1 MQAKTALF
9 ALLCSSVLPAHAA
22 WVATTFQA
30 ERAVRIP
37 KIASALE
44 ATVRFDKAILGKDVA
59 VFESMFDDD
68 AVVNNPYNRIAR
80 KRDAV
85 ANLKTGLIDYAS
97 LDRTVEYAARKGEHE
112 VVLMGE
118 ESLKP
123 QGNAKMAGKQLRR
136 RTTEIWSDASG
147 TWKLLVRQATIYVAE

>member
-1 MQAKTALF
+1 MQAQNALF
-9 ALLCSSVLPAHAA
+9 ILLCSLVLPAHAA
-22 WVATTFQA
+22 WVATTPQA
-30 ERAVRIP
+30 EQAVKIP
-37 KIASALE
+37 KIASALK
-44 ATVRFDKAILGKDVA
+44 ATERFDQAILGKNVA
-59 VFESMFDDD
+59 VFESMFDDE
-68 AVVNNPYNRIAR
+68 AVVNNPYNKIAR

-97 LDRTVEYAARKGEHE
+97 LDRAVEYAARMGEHQ

-123 QGNAKMAGKQLRR
+123 QGHAKMAGKQLRR

-147 TWKLLVRQATIYVAE
+147 TWKLLLRQATIYLEE

>member
-1 MQAKTALF
+1 MQAQTALC
-9 ALLCSSVLPAHAA
+9 ALLCSLVLPVHAA
-22 WVATTFQA
+22 WVATTPQA
-30 ERAVRIP
+30 EQAVKIP

-44 ATVRFDKAILGKDVA
+44 ATVRFDQAILGKDVA
-59 VFESMFDDD
+59 VFESMFDDA

-85 ANLKTGLIDYAS
+85 NNLKTGLIDYAS

-123 QGNAKMAGKQLRR
+123 QGHAKMAGKQLRR

-147 TWKLLVRQATIYVAE
+147 TWKLLLRQATIYVAE